1 MNTLQLFARLADNAI
16 MRKMQQNDSKRSM
29 AASKESGVSGIV
41 FHTPFPFHVFVCV
54 YASR

>member
-16 MRKMQQNDSKRSM
+16 MWKMQQNDSKRSM

-41 FHTPFPFHVFVCV
+41 SLTPFPFRVCV
-54 YASR
+54 SVFASQ